1 MGKKGYLSTAHKRRN
16 HYLRVTYPL
25 LKQRSRIANGILSK
39 QKPTIQDIMNLGDDE
54 MKIYSE
60 WLLWGFVP
68 YNMGAKL

>member
-1 MGKKGYLSTAHKRRN
+1 MGNKGYLSTQHKRRN
-16 HYLRVTYPL
+16 HYLRVTYPE
-25 LKQRSRIANGILSK
+25 LKAKAKAIHKILSK